1 MQKNSKEVFGQPNRR
16 KVITGNDKT
25 ADSLSTFP
33 STTALEPKFSKA
45 MSWANDNVAN
55 F

>member
-1 MQKNSKEVFGQPNRR
+1 M
-16 KVITGNDKT
+16 GNDKT

-33 STTALEPKFSKA
+33 STKALEPKFSKA